1 MYNEIVLNCF
11 RFFNFR
17 YHSEVDKLTIADYE
31 MLAKAHDLANVD
43 KMMYIHLQAFL
54 NRNVKAEKKI
64 GKKSKPV
71 FDKFNKFFDYE
82 KAVNDVMNK
91 PKNSEETK
99 PKFSGLGDLL
109 KKGGK

>member
-1 MYNEIVLNCF
+1 M
-11 RFFNFR
+11 
-17 YHSEVDKLTIADYE
+17 TIADYE

-54 NRNVKAEKKI
+54 NRNVKAEKKT

-91 PKNSEETK
+91 SKNSEETK